1 MKQTLI
7 IMLLAVM
14 ASGQAM
20 AAETGGGNAKAT
32 KAPQKKQSAKKK
44 KQEDVVQIGGM
55 SIIGNRELPKSL
67 YIVPWKDSNVDSE
80 TDLSRDLLNERA
92 EVVDQDEFRRQLNY
106 YDLSK

>member
-1 MKQTLI
+1 MIRTLI
-7 IMLLAVM
+7 IVMVAVM
-14 ASGQAM
+14 VSGQSIAVH
-20 AAETGGGNAKAT
+20 AADVEKKAVS
-32 KAPQKKQSAKKK
+32 KPKNSKKK
-44 KQEDVVQIGGM
+44 KDENVVQIGGM

-67 YIVPWKDSNVDSE
+67 YIVPWKDSDVDSE

>member
-20 AAETGGGNAKAT
+20 AAETGGDNAKAT
-32 KAPQKKQSAKKK
+32 KAPQKKQSARKK

>member
-1 MKQTLI
+1 MMRTLI
-7 IMLLAVM
+7 IILTAVM
-14 ASGQAM
+14 VSGQPVAVH
-20 AAETGGGNAKAT
+20 AADAT
-32 KAPQKKQSAKKK
+32 KKAATKSKNSKKK
-44 KQEDVVQIGGM
+44 KDENVVQIGGM

-67 YIVPWKDSNVDSE
+67 YIVPWKDSDVDSE